1 MHGSTR
7 WLSLQKAVD
16 RNLQLYKSLKSYFLS
31 NRKLIYVE
39 KTNKQYP
46 QTNLTPASKTKFTFP
61 WKIKTKK
68 VVGLF
73 LENVQNWSHTCQRQN
88 TKAQIDLL
96 GLEQAHC

>member
-1 MHGSTR
+1 MSSPEFCVFCDIEYKEVIMHGSTR

-39 KTNKQYP
+39 KTSKQYP

-61 WKIKTKK
+61 
-68 VVGLF
+68 
-73 LENVQNWSHTCQRQN
+73 
-88 TKAQIDLL
+88 
-96 GLEQAHC
+96 